1 MHSSK
6 DSIPYF
12 QSLYPVQVLLH
23 IRSVTKAV
31 KVLAILWKNARPS
44 ILGWF
49 IDYI

>member
-1 MHSSK
+1 MHSIK

-23 IRSVTKAV
+23 IRSVIETV
-31 KVLAILWKNARPS
+31 EVLATPWKNARPS
-44 ILGWF
+44 ILCWF